1 MSGRPRFFC
10 EHCGAEVPRNA
21 ARCGVCGRHF
31 SSVLCPKCG
40 FSGAESLFA
49 QGCPSCGYSA
59 PPLRPDPLRPLHSAE
74 REPVSSGLPL
84 WVYALAL
91 TALVGVLAA
100 AFVLFKP

>member
-1 MSGRPRFFC
+1 VSGRPRFFC

-40 FSGAESLFA
+40 FSGSEALFSR
-49 QGCPSCGYSA
+49 GCPACGYSA
-59 PPLRPDPLRPLHSAE
+59 PPE
-74 REPVSSGLPL
+74 RGAPTRSERGMSTVGGLPL
-84 WVYALAL
+84 WVYAVALA
-91 TALVGVLAA
+91 ALVAVLAS